1 MNFVNCYYDNHL
13 QIKKEN
19 GVEYVFE
26 GHFMCVQAKSLLI
39 IVYDCTLDGLL
50 SEKFLGGLVQWF
62 IHHKIIMR
70 G

>member
-26 GHFMCVQAKSLLI
+26 GHFMCVGKVSFDNCI
-39 IVYDCTLDGLL
+39 
-50 SEKFLGGLVQWF
+50 
-62 IHHKIIMR
+62 
-70 G
+70 

>member
-26 GHFMCVQAKSLLI
+26 GHFYVCVGKVSFDNCI
-39 IVYDCTLDGLL
+39 
-50 SEKFLGGLVQWF
+50 
-62 IHHKIIMR
+62 
-70 G
+70 